1 MGLKI
6 TASASTTTRFAC
18 KVIKY
23 IRANLT
29 LGALLLV
36 ASFVSGK
43 ALAQGTQQEVTYS
56 SAYANG
62 QNIGYLEYLPT
73 AYANGSDDY
82 PLLIS
87 LHGLGWRGRGA
98 NVQLNRVKQGNHVA
112 KLIEDG
118 RDFPFI
124 VISPQQPEDVSGR
137 YTYSDSTLDMN
148 GEPASLVW
156 DTDLIDDVIE
166 RVKATRRVDN
176 NRIYLTGTSMGGSGV
191 WQYLKDYGSKIAA
204 AVPIA
209 GRTTLDTLNTNY
221 PAVIACSDNVKNT
234 PIWAFHG
241 SSDNII
247 EPEYT
252 FEGIQAIN
260 SCSPAPEEPARF
272 TIYLGVTHF
281 SWDRTYTY
289 TGNTNDYRLSNT
301 YSGSTPYLPNAANND
316 VFAWM
321 LSHSNGTASPANQ
334 PPQVSIADAA
344 VITLNRPENS
354 ASLVATATDS
364 DGTIASYQWEQLSGP
379 TTASLSGATSA
390 TLSVDNLELDETFG
404 AQSRPEGYVFRV
416 TATDNNGAAATD
428 EVRIRVSNPNFGQ
441 IVPWEYESAL
451 NSNTSIYK
459 PYRYRDLEFR
469 LLFPTDFDSTANDG
483 KEYPLIL
490 HISGRGENGTDND
503 KQLRHIFSTHRDAV
517 LSGEFPGYVLAPQ
530 YNTTP
535 VFSSAL
541 EQTVQVIQLLIEN
554 NKVDPNRV
562 YVHGLSNG
570 GQAVWDLIIR
580 YPKVF
585 AAASP
590 MSWALGSLSDQDDI
604 EEYIHIPIWLSQG
617 GKDNRPTPEQGNGM
631 VRDIREAGGNI
642 RYKYLENVGHSTWS
656 VMYRDP
662 DFFSWL
668 LRQEKTDVHVYYLT
682 TSFCP
687 GESFSVRLG
696 ITAGFDG
703 YEWRK
708 DGQAYAPGLNQNEI
722 VTSATGDYQV
732 RFRRGSEW
740 TEWSDPVTLDSNR
753 ELSPRPSLTAR
764 LQSVNLPALDGKSA
778 VTLYAPAGN
787 AEYVWTKNGNIIN
800 GANDST
806 LSVSEAGSYAVA
818 IVENDPQETDPP
830 GEYAPLPTPCQ
841 SSFSEPIVVTTRNQ
855 AGAPKAPTN
864 FFASTLDPATVRL
877 QWDDEANNENAFEI
891 YRAVRSGGPYEL
903 VAKLPANTD
912 PNPVRYDDTDLTP
925 NTTYYY
931 RMRAVNNSGGSA
943 YTEERSASTEV
954 DDQSP
959 EAPIL
964 SVGSTSRSSIN
975 LFWEASND
983 NVGVASYDVFRNG
996 TFVSNTTAT
1005 EFSVTGLAAETVYSF
1020 TVKAKDEAGNVS
1032 PASNQVT
1039 AATVNTGLLYS
1050 YYHHSG
1056 LSTVDDIE
1064 RRSELIKTGRA
1075 ENIDYDDIR
1084 ERSDNFAIIFE
1095 GFLTVPT
1102 NGNYTF
1108 FLSSDDGSKLYIDGQ
1123 LVVNNDGNHGC
1134 QERNGSLQLTEGT
1147 YSIEVR
1153 FYQGTG
1159 GRCLGAKWDG
1169 PGFDKQDIPDA
1180 AFKDDFTIPD
1190 APSAPSE
1197 LVGTATSY
1205 NAVSLAW
1212 SDNSNNET
1220 GFEVYRKQG
1229 SEAFRVVATVNANV
1243 ATYTDNAVTG
1253 NTTYTY
1259 QVRAVNQNGSSASET
1274 EEVNTP
1280 GLPALPTAPTGLAAN
1295 VQSPMQVGLSW
1306 NDNAADETG
1315 YEIYR
1320 TTSPSGQNFA
1330 RIATTGPNVSS
1341 YTDQGLTGNDT
1352 YYYRVRAIGAGG
1364 ASAYTAT
1371 VSATTSNSD
1380 PVLTSVFDR
1389 SVKFGTV
1396 LTFNVTASDT
1406 DGDALSF
1413 STNGLPSFGSFT
1425 DNGDG
1430 TGTFTFTN
1438 PTASDAGAYPIT
1450 ITVSDGQG
1458 GDVSAS
1464 LTVSVNNNTNPTVA
1478 VIGDQ
1483 QLAAGERLLINV
1495 SATDPETQS
1504 AITLTTQNLP
1514 AFATLTDNGNGN
1526 STLLIEPG
1534 INDAGTYENISVI
1547 ANDGNGGLNEST
1559 FSLTVTAVDANY
1571 TLSINFD
1578 NSNNQSYTAPWNN
1591 TARASRLNPRMDNLR
1606 DEEGNNTGVD
1616 IRFFEAENKRWNGTG
1631 TDGMPSGL
1639 YPNFVRNDYYL
1650 VTSNAPVVM
1659 TLEDLNPSLSYNFT
1673 FYGSANTTAN
1683 LSTSYEVQG
1692 STVTLNA
1699 AQNVNGLVQ
1708 IPGVMPSANGEI
1720 EITVDRV
1727 NGSTQAVLNAMIVEA
1742 FIDDGNIP
1750 APVRNLQTTALS
1762 AEEVRLTWS
1771 DDSENETGFEVY
1783 RATQSGGPYDLLT
1796 TVPSNTESYVDEDG
1810 VVGRTVYFYQV
1821 KAVNG
1826 NGGAFSPQ
1834 EASVETPNS
1843 SPVLNEVNAITLAY
1857 GSTEEITVG
1866 ASDPDGDAVTLRF
1879 VGLPPFATFTDGQ
1892 NGSGTLSLAPKS
1904 TDGGIYEVRLIATD
1918 AFNGR
1923 DEETF
1928 FITVIDD
1935 AYDGLIY
1942 VNFENGSPAR
1952 APWNN
1957 TSANPSTGAT
1967 YSNLIEAISG
1977 TASNVS
1983 MQVESG
1989 WNGSETLSGSS
2000 ATVYP
2005 KDVVRSYWYTTSQ
2018 AGLQFSGLD
2027 PAKRYN
2033 LTILGNSEATTYRS
2047 SYSVGG
2053 TTKTIDTRFNNTTVQ
2068 LNGVQPSASGEVTLN
2083 VQSANGRGVINSII
2097 LQSYPSGGLLAPT
2110 DLSAQAVSGSG
2121 VQLNWQDN
2129 AGNETNFEIFRST
2142 SNSGPFTSL
2151 ATVAANSESYTDAG
2165 VTEGATYFYQVRATN
2180 AGSESEFSPTAFAT
2194 VYTYSILVNLS
2205 GATSPVAP
2213 SPWNNTA
2220 VSPESGLVIDG
2231 LNDTDTN
2238 PTDVSIRIENWGTGF
2253 DNDLGLSTGNN
2264 SGIYPDAV
2272 LESFYFMEPFDP
2284 AVEFVIEN
2292 LPAGMQY
2299 SFTFF
2304 GSGDPAIDLFT
2315 DLRTEYTIG
2324 QKTVILDA
2332 FGNTSQTVQI
2342 DGVVPANGEV
2352 TISVRSYEG
2361 PTVEQSA
2368 DFGIFNALVINAYP
2382 FFDSEAPTAPI
2393 NLEGITLSGTE
2404 LRLQWEP
2411 ASDNVGVDAYNI
2423 YNDGNLVTSTANTE
2437 VVVTIPASG
2446 EYSYT
2451 VTAVDAQGNESRPAG
2466 PVVPSQNIPLAPT
2479 GLTATTQSDSEILL
2493 AWQDASSNEQG
2504 FEVFRSLN
2512 ASSDFVRITTTLVNA
2527 TSFLDEN
2534 LETNTQYFYQ
2544 VRAVGTDGNSAFT
2557 PVVNSRT
2564 FVSNND
2570 PVLNTIAN
2578 QAVAAGQLLTFDV
2591 GATDIDGDPLSYSAE
2606 NLPSFGILTAN
2617 NNGTATFAFQPNAN
2631 DVGTYSIIVI
2641 VSDGKGGSDS
2651 QVVEITVVSPN
2662 GAPTANAG
2670 ADQTVT
2676 DADDNGSE
2684 AVTLDGSASAD
2695 GDGDIASY
2703 VWTDNGTQI
2712 ATGVNP
2718 TVTLSVGVRTIVLT
2732 VTDNDGATDTD
2743 EVIIA
2748 VNSPANES
2756 PTADAGV
2763 DQALVDADDNGSEE
2777 VALDGSASTDGD
2789 GSIVSY
2795 VWSENGSEIAT
2806 GVSPNVTLAVGTHTI
2821 ALTVTDNDGAT
2832 GSDELVVTINSL
2844 ANVSPTANAGADQTV
2859 MDDDN
2864 SGSEEVVLDGS
2875 ASSDSDGTI
2884 ATYAWTENGAQIA
2897 TGVSPTVSLPVGTH
2911 TITLTVTDDDGATGS
2926 DEVTVSVNAP
2936 VPVADQI
2943 IIEAECASVVGGSWQ
2958 LRVDGTA
2965 SGGQYAV
2972 APNLSSTNSAPSGA
2986 DARLLFNV
2994 PVGQAASYHLFAR
3007 VKATSTSNN
3016 SFWVRINGGNWIRW
3030 WEDVRLG
3037 SQFYWNEVVESPFA
3051 LQLGN
3056 NTIEVAYREG
3066 DTQLDKLVLNR
3077 DGVLPVGLGGPEGC
3091 SGAPKATIVAS
3102 ASEGIAPLTVS
3113 FDGSSSRD
3121 TDGSISSYAWNFGE
3135 AGATANGAQASYTFT
3150 TPGAYIVS
3158 LTVTDNDGQSD
3169 IATITIRVRS
3179 DEPVADQIIIEAEC
3193 ASVVGGSWQLRVDG
3207 TASGG
3212 QYAVAPNLSSTNSA
3226 PSGAD
3231 ARLLF
3236 NVQVGQAA
3244 SYHLFAR
3251 VKATS
3256 TSSNSFW
3263 VRINGGTW
3271 IRWWEDIRLGSQF
3284 YWNEV
3289 VESPFAL
3296 QLGNNTIEVAY
3307 REGNTQLDKLV
3318 LNRDGVLP
3326 VGLGGPEGCSG
3337 APKATIVASVT
3348 EGVTPLTVSFDGS
3361 SSRDTDGS
3369 ISSYAWNFGE
3379 AGATANGAQASY
3391 TFTTPGAYIVSLTV
3405 TDNDGRTANDAV
3417 TITVRDD
3424 TPANQ
3429 GPVANAGAD
3438 QTVVDADNNGSEN
3451 VTLDGSASTD
3461 SDGSIVSYVWSEN
3474 GSEIATGANPAVDF
3488 AVGSHTVTLTVTDD
3502 QGATGNDN
3510 VLIVVNAPVP
3520 NTPVAN
3526 AGPDQATID
3535 TDDNG
3540 NEGITLDGSASTD
3553 ADGTITSYVWTSN
3566 DTEIATGANPTVTL
3580 PTGVTTIVL
3589 TVTDNDGNTDTDE
3602 VVITIEEAGSVDGYT
3617 LYVNF
3622 SDDGFSP
3629 QRFVSPWNY
3638 TGRATRNN
3646 PRVNDLKNA
3655 DGESTGVNL
3664 KLFASPAN
3672 GDRWNGSSSSNG
3684 LSGNLYPAEVMNS
3697 YYFINFWSPVT
3708 MTMEGLDPALTYD
3721 FTFYGG
3727 VSAGNRTTEYQIGG
3741 QSVTLNATNN
3751 TSETV
3756 SITGVTPL
3764 ANGTINVTVSRGTSA
3779 MGVLNAMIV
3788 DAYVDNNVVAV
3799 NDSPNNARTA
3809 GTEGLSLELLPNPT
3823 SYNNVQLMVS
3833 NHDPGTTF
3841 RVDLVNTAGITVYS
3855 REYSARGAT
3864 DEKVKLDLVTAVNGV
3879 YFVRVFQGDSIVQKR
3894 LILE

>member
-1 MGLKI
+1 MSERL
-6 TASASTTTRFAC
+6 SS
-18 KVIKY
+18 
-23 IRANLT
+23 NLVVSM
-29 LGALLLV
+29 LLLAV
-36 ASFVSGK
+36 SFGSGRV
-43 ALAQGTQQEVTYS
+43 LAQGTQQEITYS
-56 SAYANG
+56 SSYANG
-62 QNIGYLEYLPT
+62 QDLGYLEYLPV
-73 AYANGSDDY
+73 AYGNNSDDY

-87 LHGLGWRGRGA
+87 LHGLGWRGRGS
-98 NVQLNRVKQGNHVA
+98 NIQLNRVKTGNHVA

-124 VISPQQPEDVSGR
+124 VVSPQQPEDVSGR

-221 PAVIACSDNVKNT
+221 PAATACSDNVKNT

-281 SWDRTYTY
+281 AWDRTYTY

-301 YSGSTPYLPNAANND
+301 YAGSTPYLPNAADND

-321 LSHSNGTASPANQ
+321 LSHSNSTTSAANQ
-334 PPQVSIADAA
+334 PPQVSIAGAA
-344 VITLNRPENS
+344 VITLDRPENS
-354 ASLVATATDS
+354 ASLVATATDG
-364 DGTIASYQWEQLSGP
+364 DGTIASFQWEQVSGP

-390 TLSVDNLELDETFG
+390 TLSVDNLELDGNFG

-416 TATDNNGAAATD
+416 TVTDDDGATATD
-428 EVRIRVSNPNFGQ
+428 EVRVRVSNPNFGQ
-441 IVPWEYESAL
+441 IVPWEYTSSL

-483 KEYPLIL
+483 EKYPLIL

-642 RYKYLENVGHSTWS
+642 RYKYLANSGHGTWGS
-656 VMYRDP
+656 MYRDS
-662 DFFSWL
+662 DFFSWF
-668 LRQEKTDVHVYYLT
+668 LRQEKTDIHVYYLT

-687 GESFSVRLG
+687 GESFSVRMG
-696 ITAGFDG
+696 VTAGFDG

-740 TEWSDPVTLDSNR
+740 TEWSDPVTLDNNR

-787 AEYVWTKNGNIIN
+787 AEYVWTKNGNVIN

-830 GEYAPLPTPCQ
+830 GEYAPAPTPCQ
-841 SSFSEPIVVTTRNQ
+841 SPFSEPIVVTTQNQ

-891 YRAVRSGGPYEL
+891 YRALRSGGPYEL
-903 VAKLPANTD
+903 VAILPANTD

-925 NTTYYY
+925 STTYYY
-931 RMRAVNNSGGSA
+931 KMRAVNNSGGSA
-943 YTEERSASTEV
+943 YTEERSVSTEV
-954 DDQSP
+954 DNQSP

-975 LFWEASND
+975 LFWEAPND
-983 NVGVASYDVFRNG
+983 NVGVVSYDVFRNG
-996 TFVSNTTAT
+996 SFVSNTTAT

-1039 AATVNTGLLYS
+1039 AATVNTGLFYS

-1084 ERSDNFAIIFE
+1084 EQGDNFAIIFE

-1147 YSIEVR
+1147 YPIEVR

-1169 PGFDKQDIPDA
+1169 PGFSKQDIPDA

-1190 APSAPSE
+1190 APNAPSG

-1205 NAVSLAW
+1205 NTVGLAW

-1274 EEVNTP
+1274 EEVTTP
-1280 GLPALPTAPTGLAAN
+1280 GLPALPPAPSGLAAN
-1295 VQSPMQVGLSW
+1295 AQSSMQIGLSW

-1330 RIATTGPNVSS
+1330 RIATTGPDVSS
-1341 YTDQGLTGNDT
+1341 YTDQELTGNDT

-1371 VSATTSNSD
+1371 VSATTSNSA

-1396 LTFNVTASDT
+1396 LTFNVTASDA
-1406 DGDALSF
+1406 DGDALSL
-1413 STNGLPSFGSFT
+1413 SADGLPSFGSFT

-1438 PTASDAGAYPIT
+1438 PTASDAGSYPIT
-1450 ITVSDGQG
+1450 VTVSDGQG

-1478 VIGDQ
+1478 AIGDQ
-1483 QLAAGERLLINV
+1483 QLAAGERLSINV
-1495 SATDPETQS
+1495 SATDPEIQS
-1504 AITLTTQNLP
+1504 AITLTAQNLP

-1526 STLLIEPG
+1526 GTLLIEPG

-1547 ANDGNGGLNEST
+1547 ANDGNGGLNESA
-1559 FSLTVTAVDANY
+1559 FSLTVTPVDANY

-1578 NSNNQSYTAPWNN
+1578 NGNSQSYTAPWNN
-1591 TARASRLNPRMDNLR
+1591 TARASRLNPGMDNLK
-1606 DEEGNNTGVD
+1606 DEEGNSTGVD
-1616 IRFFEAENKRWNGTG
+1616 IRFFETENKRWNGTG

-1683 LSTSYEVQG
+1683 RSTSYEVQG
-1692 STVTLNA
+1692 TTVTLNA

-1708 IPGVMPSANGEI
+1708 IPGVTPSANGEI
-1720 EITVDRV
+1720 KITVDRV
-1727 NGSTQAVLNAMIVEA
+1727 NGSTQAILNAVIVEA
-1742 FIDDGNIP
+1742 FINDGNAP
-1750 APVRNLQTTALS
+1750 APVGNLQATALS

-1826 NGGAFSPQ
+1826 NGGAFSPR

-1892 NGSGTLSLAPKS
+1892 NGSGTLTLAPKP
-1904 TDGGIYEVRLIATD
+1904 TDGGTYEVRLIATD

-1983 MQVESG
+1983 MRVESG

-2033 LTILGNSEATTYRS
+2033 LTVLGNSEATTYRS
-2047 SYSVGG
+2047 NYSVGG
-2053 TTKTIDTRFNNTTVQ
+2053 TTKTVDTRFNNTTLQ
-2068 LNGVQPSASGEVTLN
+2068 FNGVQPSASGEVTLN
-2083 VQSANGRGVINSII
+2083 VQSANGRGIINSII

-2110 DLSAQAVSGSG
+2110 NLTAQAVNGSA
-2121 VQLNWQDN
+2121 VQLAWQDN
-2129 AGNETNFEIFRST
+2129 TGNETNFEVFRST

-2151 ATVAANSESYTDAG
+2151 ATVGANSESYTDAG

-2180 AGSESEFSPTAFAT
+2180 GGSESEFSPTAFAT

-2272 LESFYFMEPFDP
+2272 LKSFYFMEPFDP

-2332 FGNTSQTVQI
+2332 FGNTSKTVQI
-2342 DGVVPANGEV
+2342 NDVVPANGEV

-2361 PTVEQSA
+2361 PTVEQSS

-2382 FFDSEAPTAPI
+2382 FFDSEAPTVPI

-2411 ASDNVGVDAYNI
+2411 ASDNVGVDGYNV
-2423 YNDGNLVTSTANTE
+2423 YNDGNLVTSTSNTE
-2437 VVVTIPASG
+2437 IVVTIPANG

-2564 FVSNND
+2564 FVSNNN
-2570 PVLNTIAN
+2570 PVLNSIAN
-2578 QAVAAGQLLTFDV
+2578 QAVVAGQLLTFDV

-2617 NNGTATFAFQPNAN
+2617 NNGTATLAFQPNAN
-2631 DVGTYSIIVI
+2631 DVGTYSIIVT

-2743 EVIIA
+2743 EVVIT

-2832 GSDELVVTINSL
+2832 GSDELVVTINSP

-2864 SGSEEVVLDGS
+2864 SGSEEVILDGSASADTDGTIATYVWTQNGAQIATGVNPTVTLPVGDQTITLTVTDDDGATDSDEVAIIIIAPANVAPTANAGADQTVTDTDNNGSENVVLNGS

-2884 ATYAWTENGAQIA
+2884 VTYAWTEDGAQIA

-2943 IIEAECASVVGGSWQ
+2943 VIEAECASVVGGSWQ
-2958 LRVDGTA
+2958 LRSDGSA

-2972 APNLSSTNSAPSGA
+2972 APNLRSMNAAPSGA

-3007 VKATSTSNN
+3007 V
-3016 SFWVRINGGNWIRW
+3016 
-3030 WEDVRLG
+3030 
-3037 SQFYWNEVVESPFA
+3037 
-3051 LQLGN
+3051 
-3056 NTIEVAYREG
+3056 
-3066 DTQLDKLVLNR
+3066 
-3077 DGVLPVGLGGPEGC
+3077 
-3091 SGAPKATIVAS
+3091 
-3102 ASEGIAPLTVS
+3102 
-3113 FDGSSSRD
+3113 
-3121 TDGSISSYAWNFGE
+3121 
-3135 AGATANGAQASYTFT
+3135 
-3150 TPGAYIVS
+3150 
-3158 LTVTDNDGQSD
+3158 
-3169 IATITIRVRS
+3169 
-3179 DEPVADQIIIEAEC
+3179 
-3193 ASVVGGSWQLRVDG
+3193 
-3207 TASGG
+3207 
-3212 QYAVAPNLSSTNSA
+3212 
-3226 PSGAD
+3226 
-3231 ARLLF
+3231 
-3236 NVQVGQAA
+3236 
-3244 SYHLFAR
+3244 
-3251 VKATS
+3251 
-3256 TSSNSFW
+3256 
-3263 VRINGGTW
+3263 
-3271 IRWWEDIRLGSQF
+3271 
-3284 YWNEV
+3284 
-3289 VESPFAL
+3289 
-3296 QLGNNTIEVAY
+3296 
-3307 REGNTQLDKLV
+3307 
-3318 LNRDGVLP
+3318 
-3326 VGLGGPEGCSG
+3326 
-3337 APKATIVASVT
+3337 
-3348 EGVTPLTVSFDGS
+3348 
-3361 SSRDTDGS
+3361 
-3369 ISSYAWNFGE
+3369 
-3379 AGATANGAQASY
+3379 
-3391 TFTTPGAYIVSLTV
+3391 
-3405 TDNDGRTANDAV
+3405 
-3417 TITVRDD
+3417 
-3424 TPANQ
+3424 
-3429 GPVANAGAD
+3429 
-3438 QTVVDADNNGSEN
+3438 
-3451 VTLDGSASTD
+3451 
-3461 SDGSIVSYVWSEN
+3461 
-3474 GSEIATGANPAVDF
+3474 
-3488 AVGSHTVTLTVTDD
+3488 
-3502 QGATGNDN
+3502 
-3510 VLIVVNAPVP
+3510 
-3520 NTPVAN
+3520 
-3526 AGPDQATID
+3526 
-3535 TDDNG
+3535 
-3540 NEGITLDGSASTD
+3540 
-3553 ADGTITSYVWTSN
+3553 
-3566 DTEIATGANPTVTL
+3566 
-3580 PTGVTTIVL
+3580 
-3589 TVTDNDGNTDTDE
+3589 
-3602 VVITIEEAGSVDGYT
+3602 
-3617 LYVNF
+3617 
-3622 SDDGFSP
+3622 
-3629 QRFVSPWNY
+3629 
-3638 TGRATRNN
+3638 
-3646 PRVNDLKNA
+3646 
-3655 DGESTGVNL
+3655 
-3664 KLFASPAN
+3664 
-3672 GDRWNGSSSSNG
+3672 
-3684 LSGNLYPAEVMNS
+3684 
-3697 YYFINFWSPVT
+3697 
-3708 MTMEGLDPALTYD
+3708 
-3721 FTFYGG
+3721 
-3727 VSAGNRTTEYQIGG
+3727 
-3741 QSVTLNATNN
+3741 
-3751 TSETV
+3751 
-3756 SITGVTPL
+3756 
-3764 ANGTINVTVSRGTSA
+3764 
-3779 MGVLNAMIV
+3779 
-3788 DAYVDNNVVAV
+3788 
-3799 NDSPNNARTA
+3799 
-3809 GTEGLSLELLPNPT
+3809 
-3823 SYNNVQLMVS
+3823 
-3833 NHDPGTTF
+3833 
-3841 RVDLVNTAGITVYS
+3841 
-3855 REYSARGAT
+3855 
-3864 DEKVKLDLVTAVNGV
+3864 
-3879 YFVRVFQGDSIVQKR
+3879 
-3894 LILE
+3894 